1 MSIDTANTVI
11 ISGWYPD
18 PTNDAQ
24 ARWWDGSQW
33 TSTTRPRH
41 PVTPHQGNQYFSP
54 VAIRT
59 DATLPP
65 IDPYRP
71 VNRRYDTAGHVSM
84 AAKPTVQFH
93 PTRAYTG
100 AVWTI
105 ATMPLW
111 ATILVLGLIITLG
124 DLYST
129 FLIAL
134 TSVVLFAF
142 AVSLAVHDRHV
153 LQNSLHTVTATPWW
167 MLLSPT
173 VYLIVRGVHVSR
185 TVGHGW
191 APLIVNVLSSIVPAI
206 AVLAFSTIYYA
217 LFASMFGAA

>member
-11 ISGWYPD
+11 IAGWYPD
-18 PTNDAQ
+18 PTDDSQ

-41 PVTPHQGNQYFSP
+41 PVAPPTGNQYFSP
-54 VAIRT
+54 VPIRT

-71 VNRRYDTAGHVSM
+71 INRRYDTQEQVSM
-84 AAKPTVQFH
+84 VAKPTMLFH

-124 DLYST
+124 DLYSS
-129 FLIAL
+129 FLVTL
-134 TSVVLFAF
+134 TGVVLFAF
-142 AVSLAVHDRHV
+142 AVALAVHDRHV
-153 LQNSLHTVTATPWW
+153 LQNSLHTETATPWW

-173 VYLIVRGVHVSR
+173 IYLIVRGVHVSR

-191 APLIVNVLSSIVPAI
+191 APLIVNILCSIVPAI
-206 AVLAFSTIYYA
+206 AVLAFSTIYYV
-217 LFASMFGAA
+217 LFASLLGA